1 MRKQEFL
8 AELRAKLSGLPKK
21 EVEER
26 LSFYSEMIDDR
37 IEEGLSEA
45 DAVEAVGSVEEIAV
59 QIMTEVPLSK
69 LVKAKVRPKRALR
82 IWEIILLV
90 LGSPVWLP
98 LLAAAFIIVLA
109 VYIVIWAVVVVFY
122 SCDLTFAACAVAGVI
137 GAVVLGFTGKLALV
151 AMFLGAGLFLAG
163 LAVFSFLGCNQVA
176 KGLLWLSKKILV
188 GIKSCFIRKG
198 AA

>member
-1 MRKQEFL
+1 MDKFAFL
-8 AELRAKLSGLPKK
+8 SALRD
-21 EVEER
+21 R
-26 LSFYSEMIDDR
+26 LSRLPDEDVERSVEYYSEMIDDR

-98 LLAAAFIIVLA
+98 LLAAAFIIVLV

-137 GAVVLGFTGKLALV
+137 GAVVLGFTGKLALA